1 MIGSPENNFQTMQP
15 PQQTPQPR
23 NVMLGNAMQNMPKQP
38 MQPRQPQATQNPFVS
53 NQNMGVPLGQA
64 NVQGLPTSMMS
75 PNQYGNPTPQMGN
88 MQMPQSNAGYN
99 LQPQVPNNM
108 SMPQGPVG
116 MNQQS
121 QNRFGV
127 GLARPMPQNTQVR

>member
-23 NVMLGNAMQNMPKQP
+23 NVMLGQAMQNMPKQP
-38 MQPRQPQATQNPFVS
+38 IPPRQPMQDMSQGMPQAQPS
-53 NQNMGVPLGQA
+53 M
-64 NVQGLPTSMMS
+64 LPPS
-75 PNQYGNPTPQMGN
+75 QYGNPTPQMGN

-99 LQPQVPNNM
+99 LQPMIPNMNQA
-108 SMPQGPVG
+108 PQGPVG
-116 MNQQS
+116 INQQG

-127 GLARPMPQNTQVR
+127 GLARPMPQNTQVS

>member
-1 MIGSPENNFQTMQP
+1 MIGSPQNNFQTMQP
-15 PQQTPQPR
+15 PQTTPQPR

-38 MQPRQPQATQNPFVS
+38 MQPRQPMQDMSQGMSQAQPS
-53 NQNMGVPLGQA
+53 M
-64 NVQGLPTSMMS
+64 LPPS
-75 PNQYGNPTPQMGN
+75 QYGNPIPQMGN

-108 SMPQGPVG
+108 SMPQGPIG

-127 GLARPMPQNTQVR
+127 GLARPMPQNTQVS